1 MEAEIKLIDISH
13 SGFNREEH
21 QENKLRGMAFQA
33 TTNNVPHEYRA
44 KEISSTGRVSSNL
57 CFFTQIITRK
67 SFYEIIL
74 KVLGLFAH
82 PKRRMKMEKLVM
94 RLFFLYRSQIRFR
107 LPKLEPR
114 RTEKQNLVCLL
125 EYLLMFFS
133 ILKIGKKQFII
144 IEVNYY

>member
-57 CFFTQIITRK
+57 CFFYSNNYSK
-67 SFYEIIL
+67 IIL
-74 KVLGLFAH
+74 
-82 PKRRMKMEKLVM
+82 
-94 RLFFLYRSQIRFR
+94 
-107 LPKLEPR
+107 
-114 RTEKQNLVCLL
+114 
-125 EYLLMFFS
+125 
-133 ILKIGKKQFII
+133 
-144 IEVNYY
+144 